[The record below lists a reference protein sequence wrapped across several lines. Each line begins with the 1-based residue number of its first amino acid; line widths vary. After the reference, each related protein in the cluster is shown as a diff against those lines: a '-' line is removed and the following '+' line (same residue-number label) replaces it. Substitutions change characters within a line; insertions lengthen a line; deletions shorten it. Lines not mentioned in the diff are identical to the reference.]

1 MTVFSWTF
9 VCEAGDIGVKVV
21 STSKEESQEEL
32 LLPLKRLGGS
42 KEIQSGD
49 ILCRPGASYQVTFD
63 NSFSIIRSKTISY
76 RFVVDLMSEER
87 RSDSSLTEEQVIG
100 GLRTG
105 PHFTSTEEDPEIV
118 LTKLF

>member
-1 MTVFSWTF
+1 MFSWTF
-9 VCEAGDIGVKVV
+9 VCEAGDVGVKVV
-21 STSKEESQEEL
+21 STRPEESQEEV

-49 ILCRPGASYQVTFD
+49 ILCRPGASYQVIFD

-76 RFVVDLMSEER
+76 RFVVDLMSEQR
-87 RSDSSLTEEQVIG
+87 RSDSSLTEDQVIG

-118 LTKLF
+118 LTKSF